1 VFLPTVEPFGTYL
14 AQKFVNDPALASYYC
29 FFALYDSTRF
39 SAIQQPQ
46 FNKYFLRGTYQGSS
60 TNEISL
66 GSTNVPRGSVRVTA
80 NGAPLTENQDYI
92 VDYNLGRV
100 KIVNTALLNSGA
112 VIKVSSESNN
122 LFQIQQKSLL
132 GARFDYKYSPDLIL
146 GGTFMYLNE
155 RPLTPKVN
163 IGEEPISNIVVGVD
177 GTWTKQSRM
186 ITKLVD
192 KLPFIETKEASS
204 FTVSGEYA
212 RLIPGVQNSL
222 QQGGTAY
229 LDDFEGAETPF
240 DIRMGNGWALA
251 STPTSGLA
259 R

>member
-1 VFLPTVEPFGTYL
+1 
-14 AQKFVNDPALASYYC
+14 
-29 FFALYDSTRF
+29 
-39 SAIQQPQ
+39 
-46 FNKYFLRGTYQGSS
+46 
-60 TNEISL
+60 
-66 GSTNVPRGSVRVTA
+66 
-80 NGAPLTENQDYI
+80 
-92 VDYNLGRV
+92 
-100 KIVNTALLNSGA
+100 
-112 VIKVSSESNN
+112 
-122 LFQIQQKSLL
+122 
-132 GARFDYKYSPDLIL
+132 
-146 GGTFMYLNE
+146 MYLNE

-192 KLPFIETKEASS
+192 KLPFIETKEPSS

-251 STPTSGLA
+251 STPQGQSDNFPEGNSINSLEYGFKRANLAWYTIATTFYRNDAFTPKHLRDDPSALSNHASREVLQQDVFRNKQIQQGLPTTLPTLDLA
-259 R
+259 FFPSEKGPYNYNVNDLNADGTLNNPRSNWGGIMRKIDQNDFEQANIDYIEMEDT